1 MKTILKI
8 LLIVSLNFIGCSSPT
23 VRHTKYE
30 QQIEE
35 KQKKLTDDA
44 KDFLVKANEMLSIDS
59 GTIDIKRVR
68 KLLQKSQS
76 LLNVN
81 VDDGK
86 ELRDLTGDKL
96 DIAID
101 KVFQEDEK
109 EKESIA
115 DLKIKDEYEIS
126 KIISDNIEAE
136 AIRKYERAKT
146 VKLYAICATILSVL
160 GALFYFYPTKFLNIG
175 SSLVGFLFK
184 K

>member
-1 MKTILKI
+1 
-8 LLIVSLNFIGCSSPT
+8 
-23 VRHTKYE
+23 
-30 QQIEE
+30 
-35 KQKKLTDDA
+35 
-44 KDFLVKANEMLSIDS
+44 
-59 GTIDIKRVR
+59 
-68 KLLQKSQS
+68 
-76 LLNVN
+76 VN